1 MILGGST
8 NAVLHLIAMAHSVG
22 ITLTIDDFQNV
33 SDRTPF
39 LADIKPSGKYVMED
53 VYKLGGIPSES
64 FRRRFVQVY
73 LFAEILH
80 YLLKNNRIQGDNMT
94 VTGKTLG
101 ENLDRWVHQYGELDF
116 HTQRV
121 IMPLD
126 KPIKPSGHIR
136 CVHVSS
142 VRELFV
148 PINHVRLNVIPIPIF
163 CTPVDCVCIWD
174 DSSLSA
180 YSIDLVPDSFPRI
193 LKGNLAPG
201 GAVAKITGKEGL
213 GFTGKARTFDSE
225 DEFVKAVE
233 NGSIK
238 KGEKTVVILRYL
250 GPQGG
255 PG

>member
-101 ENLDRWVHQYGELDF
+101 ENLDRWVHQHGELDF

-148 PINHVRLNVIPIPIF
+148 PINHVRLNVIPIPFFVPPLIA
-163 CTPVDCVCIWD
+163 CASGMTHLSPPVPLILSLILFPGYSKGILHLVVPSPKLLARKVWD
-174 DSSLSA
+174 LPEKQEHLIRRTNLSKP
-180 YSIDLVPDSFPRI
+180 LRMVPSRKVRRR
-193 LKGNLAPG
+193 LL
-201 GAVAKITGKEGL
+201 
-213 GFTGKARTFDSE
+213 S
-225 DEFVKAVE
+225 
-233 NGSIK
+233 
-238 KGEKTVVILRYL
+238 
-250 GPQGG
+250 
-255 PG
+255 